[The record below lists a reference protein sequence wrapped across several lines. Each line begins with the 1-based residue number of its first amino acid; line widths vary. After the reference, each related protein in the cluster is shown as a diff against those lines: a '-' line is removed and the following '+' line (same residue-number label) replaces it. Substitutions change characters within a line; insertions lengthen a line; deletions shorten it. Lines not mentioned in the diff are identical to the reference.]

1 MRSLVFLGLLALL
14 SGCNQQDRECLA
26 KVGKRLVEQMEDAAG
41 TSPDPVASGIQ
52 AVRGSVGGGHLDS
65 RVVLRLRWERDLA
78 GATIRVRATGPAAV
92 QLEGTLR
99 DEAQRGR
106 ALEVA
111 KATSGV
117 EQVEDKMQVK

>member
-1 MRSLVFLGLLALL
+1 MRLLLLVGVGLVAV
-14 SGCNQQDRECLA
+14 GCNQQDRDCLS

-78 GATIRVRATGPAAV
+78 GATIRVRATGPATVA
-92 QLEGTLR
+92 LEGTLR
-99 DEAQRGR
+99 DEGQRGR

-111 KATSGV
+111 RATSGV